1 MENHFNKPTNPKPID
16 RLVFSGMI
24 GALYTAFSVL
34 LAPLSFG
41 SVQIRFSE
49 ALTLLPVFGG
59 SFTIWGITI
68 GCFLTNLYG
77 VLTGTSILGILDIII
92 GTLATLVAGML
103 SYKFRSV
110 RTFELPILSA
120 IMPVLINALAI
131 GGLFGFLGGEFNLP
145 MFITSF
151 ISIFAGE
158 FISCCVI
165 GLFLVRIIEKKGI
178 AKYFKG

>member
-1 MENHFNKPTNPKPID
+1 MENHTKQLNEPKQINKVISAG
-16 RLVFSGMI
+16 LI
-24 GALYTAFSVL
+24 AALYTALSVI

-59 SFTIWGITI
+59 ISSIWGVTI

-77 VLTGTSILGILDIII
+77 VMTSSSILGVLDIIV
-92 GTLATLVAGML
+92 GTIATLIAAFL
-103 SYKFRSV
+103 SYKTRNV
-110 RTFELPILSA
+110 KTFG
-120 IMPVLINALAI
+120 MPVLASLMPVFANAFAI
-131 GGLFGFLGGEFNLP
+131 GYLFSIMGGSFNLP

-158 FISCCVI
+158 FISCTVI
-165 GLFLVRIIEKKGI
+165 GLFLVKLIEKRGLT
-178 AKYFKG
+178 KYFKN